1 MLADVISRVL
11 VMVLGYA
18 YPAFQCFKT
27 VEKNKVEIEELRFW
41 CQYWIIVA
49 LLAVVERI
57 SDIFISWV
65 PMYAEIKLAIFLY
78 MWYPKTKGTG
88 FVYETLLRPFVA
100 KHETD
105 IERSL
110 QELRTRSWDLAIYYY
125 HNCTELGQTKFFQ
138 VIDYLTSQSGR
149 IKKGSSEKRRKNEKP
164 KGDGPPPPDAI
175 FSFNNQPSKPTP
187 SAPPLYSQLQDSQ
200 FTHFMT
206 DQEQQ
211 FDRPDHHGS
220 RFGFKH
226 RKGSH

>member
-1 MLADVISRVL
+1 MLADIISRVL

-18 YPAFQCFKT
+18 YPAFQCFKA

-88 FVYETLLRPFVA
+88 FIYETLLRPFVA

-110 QELRTRSWDLAIYYY
+110 QELRTRAWDLAIYYY

-149 IKKGSSEKRRKNEKP
+149 IKKGSSEKGRKNDKS
-164 KGDGPPPPDAI
+164 KANAPPPPDTI
-175 FSFNNQPSKPTP
+175 FSFNNQPPAHT
-187 SAPPLYSQLQDSQ
+187 PPLYSQLQESQ
-200 FTHFMT
+200 FNHFV
-206 DQEQQ
+206 DNQQQ

-220 RFGFKH
+220 RFGFRH